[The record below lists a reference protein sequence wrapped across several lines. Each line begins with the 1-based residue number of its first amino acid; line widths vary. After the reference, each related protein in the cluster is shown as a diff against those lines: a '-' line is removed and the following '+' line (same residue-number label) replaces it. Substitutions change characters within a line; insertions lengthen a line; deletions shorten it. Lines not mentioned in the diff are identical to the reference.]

1 MPGVTFLSEL
11 STIFIKYTM
20 ERNEILCTC
29 LDITKGEIEDAI
41 KKQKLKKVR
50 EVQDVTEAGTVCGA
64 CVDEIFMLLE
74 EINGEAEE

>member
-1 MPGVTFLSEL
+1 
-11 STIFIKYTM
+11 M

-41 KKQKLKKVR
+41 KKKKLKKVR
-50 EVQDVTEAGTVCGA
+50 EVQDETEAGTVCGA
-64 CVDEIFMLLE
+64 CVDDIFMLLE